1 MTANTVDGKMIP
13 CNWVKLSYNSQVV
26 TNRSYMSNSL
36 EQNEVLSLQK
46 QIISWLQRQ
55 ILIQP
60 KPTTIEA
67 GQMMELLGKALDY
80 YKTLIELEERL
91 NGTPAER
98 VSKEVVANSSQASY
112 NNHSRESI
120 VVEDKPIGNE
130 ALPEQ
135 QQDESVTHKEEPID
149 RLEDKPARR
158 YYSLAKAYEL
168 AVQEGFV
175 GTQSSF
181 RERIGRG
188 EILFGWHKEPG
199 LGNKPCYFR
208 E

>member
-1 MTANTVDGKMIP
+1 MTATTVDGKMIP
-13 CNWVKLSYNSQVV
+13 CKLIKVSYNSQVV

-60 KPTTIEA
+60 KPTTIET

-98 VSKEVVANSSQASY
+98 VSKEVVANSSQNQSLHTDHHY
-112 NNHSRESI
+112 SLE
-120 VVEDKPIGNE
+120 PIGN
-130 ALPEQ
+130 
-135 QQDESVTHKEEPID
+135 DVTAEEPQEEDVTDKEETID
-149 RLEDKPARR
+149 RVEDKPARQ

-188 EILFGWHKEPG
+188 ETLFGWHKEPG
-199 LGNKPCYFR
+199 LGNKPCYFKQ
-208 E
+208 

>member
-1 MTANTVDGKMIP
+1 MIP
-13 CNWVKLSYNSQVV
+13 CKLIKVSYNSQVM
-26 TNRSYMSNSL
+26 TNPSCMSNSL
-36 EQNEVLSLQK
+36 EQNEVFSLQK
-46 QIISWLQRQ
+46 QIISWLQAQ

-91 NGTPAER
+91 NGTPVEK
-98 VSKEVVANSSQASY
+98 VSKEVVVNSSQASY

-120 VVEDKPIGNE
+120 LVEDKPIGNDVT
-130 ALPEQ
+130 AEQ

-149 RLEDKPARR
+149 RVEDQAARQ

-188 EILFGWHKEPG
+188 ETLFGWHKEPG

>member
-1 MTANTVDGKMIP
+1 
-13 CNWVKLSYNSQVV
+13 
-26 TNRSYMSNSL
+26 MSNSL
-36 EQNEVLSLQK
+36 EQNEVFSLQK
-46 QIISWLQRQ
+46 QIISWLQAQ

-91 NGTPAER
+91 NGTPVEK
-98 VSKEVVANSSQASY
+98 VSKEVVVNSSQASY
-112 NNHSRESI
+112 NNHSTEPI
-120 VVEDKPIGNE
+120 VVEDKPIGNDVT
-130 ALPEQ
+130 AEQ

-149 RLEDKPARR
+149 RVEDQPARQ

-181 RERIGRG
+181 REQIGRG
-188 EILFGWHKEPG
+188 ETLFGWHKELG

>member
-1 MTANTVDGKMIP
+1 
-13 CNWVKLSYNSQVV
+13 
-26 TNRSYMSNSL
+26 MSNSL

-55 ILIQP
+55 ILLQP
-60 KPTTIEA
+60 KPTTIET

-112 NNHSRESI
+112 INHSTESM
-120 VVEDKPIGNE
+120 VVEDKPIGNDILAE
-130 ALPEQ
+130 E
-135 QQDESVTHKEEPID
+135 QDESVTDKEEPID
-149 RLEDKPARR
+149 PVEDKPARQ

-175 GTQSSF
+175 GTQSAF

-188 EILFGWHKEPG
+188 ETLFGWHKEPG

>member
-1 MTANTVDGKMIP
+1 
-13 CNWVKLSYNSQVV
+13 
-26 TNRSYMSNSL
+26 MSNSL
-36 EQNEVLSLQK
+36 EQREVLSLQK

-55 ILIQP
+55 ILLQP
-60 KPTTIEA
+60 NPTTIEA

-91 NGTPAER
+91 NGTPAEK
-98 VSKEVVANSSQASY
+98 VSKEVVVNPSQNQSLHRDHHY
-112 NNHSRESI
+112 SLE
-120 VVEDKPIGNE
+120 PIGNDVTAE
-130 ALPEQ
+130 EQ
-135 QQDESVTHKEEPID
+135 QKEAVRDKEEPID
-149 RLEDKPARR
+149 RVEDKPTRQ

-188 EILFGWHKEPG
+188 ETLFGWHKEPG

>member
-1 MTANTVDGKMIP
+1 MS
-13 CNWVKLSYNSQVV
+13 NWVKTSYNTYVV

-46 QIISWLQRQ
+46 QIIFWLQRQ
-55 ILIQP
+55 ILIQSN
-60 KPTTIEA
+60 PTTIET
-67 GQMMELLGKALDY
+67 GQMMKLLGKALDY

-91 NGTPAER
+91 NSTPVER

-112 NNHSRESI
+112 INHSREPT
-120 VVEDKPIGNE
+120 VVEDKPIGNDPTAE
-130 ALPEQ
+130 E
-135 QQDESVTHKEEPID
+135 QDESVIDKEEPID
-149 RLEDKPARR
+149 CLEDKPARQ
-158 YYSLAKAYEL
+158 YYSLAKTYEL

-188 EILFGWHKEPG
+188 ETLFGWHKEPG

>member
-1 MTANTVDGKMIP
+1 MIP
-13 CNWVKLSYNSQVV
+13 CKLIKVSYNSQVM

-55 ILIQP
+55 ILLQP
-60 KPTTIEA
+60 KPTTIET

-91 NGTPAER
+91 NGTSAEK
-98 VSKEVVANSSQASY
+98 VSEEVVVNPSQASY
-112 NNHSRESI
+112 NHHSTEPI
-120 VVEDKPIGNE
+120 VVEDKPIGNDVIGE
-130 ALPEQ
+130 G
-135 QQDESVTHKEEPID
+135 QDESVTHKEEPID
-149 RLEDKPARR
+149 RVEDKPARQ

-168 AVQEGFV
+168 AVQDGFV

-181 RERIGRG
+181 RERIAKG
-188 EILFGWHKEPG
+188 ETLFGWHKEPG